1 MYDFLY
7 FDSDD
12 EKEKRCDYCLYFE
25 KLCEVMFEEYMIFE
39 FFLEDLNVIYF
50 LSVVLCDFLK
60 CG

>member
-12 EKEKRCDYCLYFE
+12 EKDKRCDYCLYFE

-39 FFLEDLNVIYF
+39 FFLED
-50 LSVVLCDFLK
+50 D
-60 CG
+60 